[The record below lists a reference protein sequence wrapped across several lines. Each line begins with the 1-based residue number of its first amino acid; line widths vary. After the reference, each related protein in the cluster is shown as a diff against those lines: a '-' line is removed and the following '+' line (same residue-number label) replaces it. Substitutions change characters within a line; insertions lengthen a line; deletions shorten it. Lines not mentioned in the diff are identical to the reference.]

1 MFGSSIIDIAIGMVF
16 IYLLLSLICSAANEL
31 IERYSRK
38 RATDLE
44 NGISEMLHGEND
56 AETAKL
62 VRSIYEH
69 PLVYSLFAKPYS
81 PGARTLPS
89 YIPARNFA
97 LALMDLIGEGA
108 AKGATGPGSTSPSE
122 GALAN
127 LRAAVEKNTTL
138 PPNVKTALL
147 TFVDASNN
155 PTKVR
160 ENIENWFDSS
170 MDRVSGFYKRRSQL
184 IILLLGLALSI
195 LLNVDSIALVRT
207 LSTDRAMRDSLVA
220 AAQEYAKNNPTPT
233 PKASPSSSPSPS
245 RSPKVPNSPPI
256 RSSPAKSPANTAPA
270 GTSPSP
276 TSSPTASPSPSTT
289 PTPAPCADDTPE
301 CRVKK
306 NLAEIKKL
314 GLPIGWTKEISDPP
328 DPRQIY
334 NVSWQGWALRILG
347 WLITALALS
356 LGAPF
361 WFDLLNKFMVVRAT
375 VKPKEKSPEEKS
387 KD

>member
-62 VRSIYEH
+62 VKSIYEH

>member
-62 VRSIYEH
+62 VKSIYEH

-184 IILLLGLALSI
+184 IVLLLGLGLSI
-195 LLNVDSIALVRT
+195 LLNVDSVALVRT

-220 AAQEYAKNNPTPT
+220 AAQEYAKSNT
-233 PKASPSSSPSPS
+233 
-245 RSPKVPNSPPI
+245 RPP
-256 RSSPAKSPANTAPA
+256 APA
-270 GTSPSP
+270 S
-276 TSSPTASPSPSTT
+276 ASPSPSASPKSQASPSASSSPRRSAASTSSSGSPSPSPGLTATAT
-289 PTPAPCADDTPE
+289 PSPASGATGKCDTPE
-301 CRVKK
+301 CRVKE
-306 NLAEIKKL
+306 NLIEIKKL
-314 GLPIGWTKEISDPP
+314 GLPIGWTREESDPP
-328 DPRQIY
+328 DPRQLY
-334 NVSWQGWALRILG
+334 GVSLQGWVLRAFG

-361 WFDLLNKFMVVRAT
+361 WFDLLNKFIVIRST

-387 KD
+387 K

>member
-62 VRSIYEH
+62 VKSIYEH

-334 NVSWQGWALRILG
+334 NVSWQG
-347 WLITALALS
+347 
-356 LGAPF
+356 
-361 WFDLLNKFMVVRAT
+361 
-375 VKPKEKSPEEKS
+375 
-387 KD
+387 